1 MKKTRFIANAIT
13 LALAIPFTALAA
25 DQPTLGAR
33 GNDIIKQGSLTFK
46 DLDKDGALTPY
57 EDWRL
62 TPRQRAEDL
71 VSRRRPE

>member
-33 GNDIIKQGSLTFK
+33 ARQRYRPGRGLRSARRQGNDC
-46 DLDKDGALTPY
+46 
-57 EDWRL
+57 
-62 TPRQRAEDL
+62 
-71 VSRRRPE
+71 

>member
-33 GNDIIKQGSLTFK
+33 GSDIIKQAAS
-46 DLDKDGALTPY
+46 
-57 EDWRL
+57 RL
-62 TPRQRAEDL
+62 KISTRTVP
-71 VSRRRPE
+71 